1 MGETVKTRLVFYCHG
16 YDPEA
21 DTRYRR
27 LFVTAFSQLSRRF
40 GVGRTIGSLVH
51 DPEIPAV
58 RWTVC
63 AGKGSWRTETLY
75 EVLRWDDLVKRD
87 FARGWLAR
95 IPLLAAAMA
104 EALRGGVM
112 QRLFRVNWRFALFVI
127 YPWAALLAVVGGGFL
142 IGWIAASLLALALPL
157 GETAK
162 LVLAAATA
170 AGVLQ
175 LAGAKIRKAFVYHL
189 LDGWVCSW
197 QQASGRH
204 PDIDARVERFARHI
218 VASVRDSDA
227 DEVLIV
233 GHSTG
238 TTIAVEVAAGALAID
253 AEFGRRGPPV
263 ALLTI
268 GSCLPI
274 VSFVRTAERLRR
286 DIAALVTTPR
296 LLWVEYQ
303 APQDVL
309 NAFGFEPVRDLKL
322 DIGAAPQVNPKI
334 RSARFKETLLPA
346 TYRKIRWNFF
356 RVHFHFL
363 MANEVRGEYD
373 YLMIACG
380 PVRLA
385 DRIEN
390 PRAALETTYDTGLAA
405 ASEAAAEP
413 VAAPA
418 A

>member
-1 MGETVKTRLVFYCHG
+1 MGGTVKKRLVFYCHG

-40 GVGRTIGSLVH
+40 GVERTIGPQAH
-51 DPEIPAV
+51 DPAIPAV
-58 RWTVC
+58 CWTVE
-63 AGKGSWRTETLY
+63 AGSRGWRTETNY
-75 EVLRWDDLVKRD
+75 QVLRWDDLVKRD
-87 FARGWLAR
+87 FRRGWLAR
-95 IPLLAAAMA
+95 IPLLAAAMT
-104 EALRGGVM
+104 EALRSGVM
-112 QRLFRVNWRFALFVI
+112 HHLFRVNWRFATFVI
-127 YPWAALLAVVGGGFL
+127 YPWAALLAVIGGGFL
-142 IGWIAASLLALALPL
+142 LGWAGASLLAIALPL

-162 LVLAAATA
+162 LLLAAAVA
-170 AGVLQ
+170 LGVLH
-175 LAGAKIRKAFVYHL
+175 LAGPRIRKAYVYHL
-189 LDGWVCSW
+189 LDGWVFSW

-204 PDIDARVERFARHI
+204 PEIDARIERFARHV
-218 VASVRDSDA
+218 VAAVRDSDA

-238 TTIAVEVAAGALAID
+238 TTIAVEVAARALALD
-253 AEFGRRGPPV
+253 PEFGRSGAPV

-274 VSFVRTAERLRR
+274 IGFVRTADRLRR

-322 DIGAAPQVNPKI
+322 DLGAGRQLNPKI
-334 RSARFKETLLPA
+334 RSARFKETLLPG

-363 MANEVRGEYD
+363 MANEVPGEYD

-380 PVRLA
+380 PLPLA
-385 DRIEN
+385 DRIEY
-390 PRAALETTYDTGLAA
+390 PQAAVQATYGAGLTAT
-405 ASEAAAEP
+405 SEPEP
-413 VAAPA
+413 APATAPA

>member
-40 GVGRTIGSLVH
+40 GIGRTIGSVVH
-51 DPEIPAV
+51 DPDVPAV
-58 RWTVC
+58 RWTVS
-63 AGKGSWRTETLY
+63 AGKGSWRTETTY
-75 EVLRWDDLVKRD
+75 VVLRWDDLVKRD

-127 YPWAALLAVVGGGFL
+127 YPWTALLAVVGGGFL
-142 IGWIAASLLALALPL
+142 IGWIATSLLALALPL
-157 GETAK
+157 GDAAK

-170 AGVLQ
+170 VGVLQ

-189 LDGWVCSW
+189 LDGWVFSW

-218 VASVRDSDA
+218 VVTVPDCDA

-238 TTIAVEVAAGALAID
+238 TTIAVEVAARALALD
-253 AEFGRRGPPV
+253 PELGRRGPPV

-274 VSFVRTAERLRR
+274 VSFVRTADRLRR

-322 DIGAAPQVNPKI
+322 EIGAAPQLNPKI

-346 TYRKIRWNFF
+346 NYRKIRWNFF

-363 MANEVRGEYD
+363 MANELPGEYD

-390 PRAALETTYDTGLAA
+390 PGAAVEATYDTGLAA
-405 ASEAAAEP
+405 ASEAAAAP
-413 VAAPA
+413 AAAPA
-418 A
+418 